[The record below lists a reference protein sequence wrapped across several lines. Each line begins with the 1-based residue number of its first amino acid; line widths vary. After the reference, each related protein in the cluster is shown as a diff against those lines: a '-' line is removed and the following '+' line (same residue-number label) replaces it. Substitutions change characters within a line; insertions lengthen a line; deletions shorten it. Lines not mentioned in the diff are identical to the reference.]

1 MTKTH
6 LPRRKLKLPQDFDVL
21 PGPSFSN
28 SFSTRGLTAGGQ
40 PDAAGGLR
48 SAWEGWRGLRW
59 HGAGLVAGPAPGVGK
74 HLSCL
79 GNELPLVTPRMQ
91 GEL

>member
-28 SFSTRGLTAGGQ
+28 SFSTRGLRREANPTQQGDYAQ
-40 PDAAGGLR
+40 
-48 SAWEGWRGLRW
+48 RGRA
-59 HGAGLVAGPAPGVGK
+59 GAGCAGTVPALWQVP
-74 HLSCL
+74 
-79 GNELPLVTPRMQ
+79 LPASVNIFPVSGMNFHS
-91 GEL
+91 